1 MKAAR
6 DAYIVDKLLRS
17 HTYVLLMAL
26 LLEICM
32 ALHDHAHVVKLCI
45 VLLSYVAIYVAFNF
59 FFRRR
64 RKKNFYLS
72 FPDFVFS
79 CI

>member
-32 ALHDHAHVVKLCI
+32 ALHDHAHVVRLCI

-59 FFRRR
+59 FSDGGEKRTFICHFRT
-64 RKKNFYLS
+64 L
-72 FPDFVFS
+72 
-79 CI
+79 